1 MIPPQV
7 AVEIFGG
14 DSAVAAEKV
23 LEALMAAV
31 DRLDVEVAAHPLAS
45 GLVERFVTNAQR
57 DGARWIA
64 GAAVGDQQG
73 VLAKNRPKN
82 GFDRGGADGRQH
94 SADGGTRSVDGH
106 QDGNQFVGQPSLG
119 RLAAALAGFAIEIP
133 LALAAGQHKGLVG
146 LDDAA

>member
-1 MIPPQV
+1 MIPPLV

-31 DRLDVEVAAHPLAS
+31 DRLNVEIAAHPLAS
-45 GLVERFVTNAQR
+45 CLVERFVTDAQR

-64 GAAVGDQQG
+64 GAAVGDHQG

-82 GFDRGGADGRQH
+82 GFDRDGADHR
-94 SADGGTRSVDGH
+94 
-106 QDGNQFVGQPSLG
+106 GQ
-119 RLAAALAGFAIEIP
+119 AGPIP
-133 LALAAGQHKGLVG
+133 YPG
-146 LDDAA
+146 

>member
-1 MIPPQV
+1 M
-7 AVEIFGG
+7 EI
-14 DSAVAAEKV
+14 
-23 LEALMAAV
+23 
-31 DRLDVEVAAHPLAS
+31 AAHPLAC
-45 GLVERFVTNAQR
+45 GLVKRFVADAQR
-57 DGARWIA
+57 GGARWIA

-119 RLAAALAGFAIEIP
+119 RLAAPLAGFAIEIP